1 VQHSAFLREAVKLAE
16 GRALPKKL
24 APVAQQKLKT
34 EAKKEKTEKRKDV
47 LRKVDAVRPYGHRAF
62 VTGIPAGWLG
72 GWATKTKLNPGGTR
86 AGHLGG
92 LAIGAAMGVADK
104 RLHTQSKKRGYKT
117 VLKSYQ
123 EKAAAMGGDMRLTG
137 SAGVKRPPFRTE
149 SSVTGAARGV
159 SKSNSASALPGTHG
173 AGPSYVQQTPLTR

>member
-1 VQHSAFLREAVKLAE
+1 VVHSAFLLEAVKLAE
-16 GRALPKKL
+16 GKALPKRL
-24 APVAQQKLKT
+24 EPVAQQKLKT
-34 EAKKEKTEKRKDV
+34 VAKKEKTEKGKDV

-72 GWATKTKLNPGGTR
+72 GWATKTKRNPGGTR

-92 LAIGAAMGVADK
+92 LAMGAALGVADK
-104 RLHTQSKKRGYKT
+104 RLHAQSKKRGYKT

-137 SAGVKRPPFRTE
+137 VAGVKRPPFRTE
-149 SSVTGAARGV
+149 SSVTGAASSLAKANRHL
-159 SKSNSASALPGTHG
+159 SRPGTQSS
-173 AGPSYVQQTPLTR
+173 GPSYAQQSPLSR